1 MSSGEET
8 AGASAIPNAAITL
21 ANIIAVPT
29 AIRVIVTGSTI
40 VNGKKLKIKWIQMQL
55 YYKRNVRNAHM
66 VVYIYINNERNAE
79 YSMVMKTK
87 KKVN

>member
-1 MSSGEET
+1 
-8 AGASAIPNAAITL
+8 
-21 ANIIAVPT
+21 
-29 AIRVIVTGSTI
+29 
-40 VNGKKLKIKWIQMQL
+40 MQL